1 MSITRSCVQS
11 ALPRTSCV
19 QLYASPFAY
28 RHLNGR
34 DVTRRMK
41 DNDMSND
48 IEHYRD
54 PSDKMVAL
62 YLANNDGDE
71 LTDALVAALEDAFRI
86 LRDEISGE
94 TMH

>member
-1 MSITRSCVQS
+1 
-11 ALPRTSCV
+11 
-19 QLYASPFAY
+19 
-28 RHLNGR
+28 
-34 DVTRRMK
+34 
-41 DNDMSND
+41 MSND

-62 YLANNDGDE
+62 YLANNDGDV
-71 LTDALVAALEDAFRI
+71 LTDVLVAALEDAFRI